1 MPPEVGLSRPVLEAT
16 EDETIGR
23 SRAMASDVM
32 VRAVTPPGVD
42 GLAAAVQGA
51 LDIFA
56 AVDSA
61 CTRFDPTSSLMRA
74 NHGADRFCPV
84 GPTCFEA
91 VMEAHRAYSRTRGRF
106 DPRVLGDLVAMG
118 YDRSLPFNAGGLTTP
133 PAPARRAALPP
144 WRPGFRGASFAVR
157 IGPHPVDL
165 GGIGKGLAVRWAS
178 QALRRAAADHL
189 IEAGG
194 DCYCAGSA
202 PGGGLWQ
209 VAVEDPAGGADP
221 LAVLGVRDRACAT
234 SSIRLRRWRAG
245 QEEVHHLVDPR
256 SGRPGGA
263 GLASVTVVGP
273 DPAEAEVWSKVLFLA
288 GRRQIAALAQRKALA
303 ALWVEA
309 NGAIATSP
317 ALASYLVWGPR

>member
-1 MPPEVGLSRPVLEAT
+1 MPPEVGFSRPVLEAT

-32 VRAVTPPGVD
+32 VRAVAAPGAED
-42 GLAAAVQGA
+42 LGAAVLGA
-51 LDIFA
+51 LDVFA
-56 AVDSA
+56 AVESA
-61 CTRFDPTSSLMRA
+61 CTRFDPASPLMQA

-91 VMEAHRAYSRTRGRF
+91 VVEAHRAYSRTRGRF
-106 DPRVLGDLVAMG
+106 DPRVLADLVSMG

-133 PAPARRAALPP
+133 PAPARRAARPP
-144 WRPGFRGASFAVR
+144 WRPGFRGSSFAVR

-178 QALRRAAADHL
+178 QALRRATADHL

-256 SGRPGGA
+256 SGRPGG
-263 GLASVTVVGP
+263 GHLASVTVVGP

-288 GRRQIAALAQRKALA
+288 GRRQIAALAHRKALA
-303 ALWVEA
+303 ALWVGVD
-309 NGAIATSP
+309 GAIATSP
-317 ALASYLVWGPR
+317 ALAKYLVWGPV